1 VLAAASTLGLFR
13 SGSANA
19 FFVALGEGF
28 FVPVVIVPAGDGH
41 ADDFFDIAQVFEL
54 VFRTERNGT
63 TFGSSTRG
71 AADAMHVGF
80 GFVREIEVD
89 HQTDVFDV
97 NATSGN
103 IGGDEHWGK
112 ALFEALQGFFALS
125 L

>member
-1 VLAAASTLGLFR
+1 LALLVLAFAALSSLSALALTGVALRWTTLATVLAAASTLGLFR
-13 SGSANA
+13 SGTANA

-63 TFGSSTRG
+63 AFGSSTGG

-80 GFVREIEVD
+80 GLVREIEVD
-89 HQTDVFDV
+89 H
-97 NATSGN
+97 
-103 IGGDEHWGK
+103 
-112 ALFEALQGFFALS
+112 
-125 L
+125 